1 MKAFAVVR
9 QAWGRMALREQRLV
23 VVATILVLAGL
34 AWGLAL
40 APALR
45 VLREAPAKIVA
56 LDAQLQTMQSL
67 ATQARGMQKRP
78 AVSREATLRA
88 LESSLRQTLGAGA
101 QLRISGDRATVVL
114 KAASPDLLAQWLGQ
128 ARVGAR
134 AVVSQ
139 ADLVRGANGWEGTLV
154 LDLPP
159 SA

>member
-1 MKAFAVVR
+1 MKASAVMR

-23 VVATILVLAGL
+23 VIATVLVLAGL
-34 AWGLAL
+34 AWSLAL

-45 VLREAPAKIVA
+45 VLREAPAKIVT

-67 ATQARGMQKRP
+67 AAQARGMQKRP
-78 AVSREATLRA
+78 AVSREETLRA

>member
-1 MKAFAVVR
+1 MKASAVMR

-23 VVATILVLAGL
+23 VVATVLVLAGL
-34 AWGLAL
+34 AWSLAL

-45 VLREAPAKIVA
+45 VLREAPAKIVT

-67 ATQARGMQKRP
+67 AAQARGMQKRP
-78 AVSREATLRA
+78 AVSREETLRA
-88 LESSLRQTLGAGA
+88 LESSLRQSLGAGA

-114 KAASPDLLAQWLGQ
+114 KGVSPDLLAQWLGQ

-134 AVVSQ
+134 AIVSQ
-139 ADLVRGANGWEGTLV
+139 AALVRGTNGWEGTLV

-159 SA
+159 AA

>member
-1 MKAFAVVR
+1 MKASAVMR

-23 VVATILVLAGL
+23 VVATVLVLAGL
-34 AWGLAL
+34 AWSLAL

-45 VLREAPAKIVA
+45 VLREAPAKIVT

-67 ATQARGMQKRP
+67 AAQARGMQKRP
-78 AVSREATLRA
+78 AVSREETLRA
-88 LESSLRQTLGAGA
+88 LESSLRQSLGAGA

-114 KAASPDLLAQWLGQ
+114 KGVSPDLLAQWLGQ

-134 AVVSQ
+134 AIVSQ
-139 ADLVRGANGWEGTLV
+139 ADLVRGTNGWEGTLV

-159 SA
+159 AA